1 MKLFRIFFFSLLV
14 ILPYVSLGQINEMGI
29 PLVQNFNP
37 VELKFSDQ
45 NWAAVQDPR
54 GVMYFGNQEGYVLE
68 YDGKT
73 WRKIPVKDSKPVRSM
88 AIDSTGTIYVGTVGD
103 FGRLVPNLS
112 GNLIY
117 ESLSYLIADSNIVF
131 NDIWKTYAVKN
142 KVYFNSFS
150 NLFCFDGKKL
160 ETIKFNRS
168 QKPQFLH
175 KVENDLYLH
184 FKASGIKQLVGLEDK
199 ELPGGE
205 FFYGKDIY
213 NILPQKNKNLMMIS
227 SEGVFDYNPSKGTV
241 GSIGTKN
248 SFVNRFASEGIPYHN
263 ILLSDSTI
271 ALGRI
276 YSDEFSLSRIT
287 QNGDA
292 IEIINAENG
301 LMDEFVT
308 YLYQRPSPFG
318 SSPLWMCLSNGIAKA
333 NIHSPLRRFGE
344 SSGIK
349 GIVLDIKRFNG
360 RLYVATFAGLYYQA
374 FDKNGFSYFNAVPEI
389 SATVWSL
396 SIFKEP
402 RTGKERLL
410 VGASPKVF
418 EITSDFKVN
427 SIDEK
432 LITFKVYPSRV
443 NPENVYIGATG
454 IYLFKWNGSRWI
466 RSRVK
471 KDDLRSETR
480 YISEDQKGNIWLA
493 TQFHGI
499 QRVVITPG
507 DTLVYKYDTNHGL
520 PSIQNLSIFTINN
533 ETYFG
538 TSNGIYS
545 FNYEKEVFEPKSF
558 EWYPE
563 RLKNKAINKFFETP
577 NGFIFIINDN
587 KNLSV
592 EQFARRQDGSL
603 ENINIPFKALPNNA
617 FDVVFMEQNGV
628 MWFGL
633 SKELFSFNPGVQ
645 RNYEEP
651 FHTLIRQVT
660 LTKWDSVVFH
670 GAFFKELP
678 DGQKVLSM
686 NQPLKQTPV
695 FSYKYNSF
703 TFDVAATFFE
713 NESATEYSFIL
724 EGLDKE
730 WSKWSID
737 PKPIYTNLSE
747 GKYAFKVKARNVFGT
762 ESYPAEYR
770 FSITPPW
777 FRSIV
782 ALISYVLLL
791 FALIWFIVKW
801 NTRRLIA
808 EKERLEELVRQRTA
822 EVVAQKEEIE
832 KQNEEL
838 EHQRDKIV
846 EQNEEIKSSITYASR
861 IQNALLTPME
871 TIKTIF
877 DDFFILFLPRD
888 IVSGD
893 FYWITQLGSRKI
905 CAAADCTGH
914 GVPGGFMSM
923 LGMGLLNQIISRNEK
938 ISASEILDQLRDF
951 IITSLHQ
958 TGKSG
963 ENKDGMDISLF
974 VVDTERHTIEFS
986 GANNPLIIIRN
997 EELIQIKGDKM
1008 PIGIH
1013 LRCDVP
1019 FTNNVLEYQPGDM
1032 IYTFSDG
1039 YQDQFG
1045 GPDQRKFMVKNLKDL
1060 FLEIHKLPMEEQR
1073 DILHQTLL
1081 KWHGSSP
1088 RIDDVVL
1095 IGVKL

>member
-1 MKLFRIFFFSLLV
+1 MKLFRILFFSLLV
-14 ILPYVSLGQINEMGI
+14 TLPSVLLSQINEMGI

-68 YDGKT
+68 YDSKT
-73 WRKIPVKDSKPVRSM
+73 WRKIPVKDSKPIRSM
-88 AIDSTGTIYVGTVGD
+88 AIDSMGTIYVGTIGD
-103 FGRLVPNLS
+103 FGRLVPTLN
-112 GNLIY
+112 GDLIY
-117 ESLSYLIADSNIVF
+117 ESLSYLISDSNLVF
-131 NDIWKTYAVKN
+131 NDILRTYVVKN
-142 KVYFNSFS
+142 KVFFYAFS

-160 ETIKFNRS
+160 ETITFNRS
-168 QKPQFLH
+168 QRPQFLH
-175 KVENDLYLH
+175 KVNDDLFLH
-184 FKASGIKQLVGLEDK
+184 FKATGIKQLVNLVAN
-199 ELPGGE
+199 ELPGGD
-205 FFYGKDIY
+205 FFKDKDIY
-213 NILPQKNKNLMMIS
+213 NILPQENKNLLVIS
-227 SEGVFDYNPSKGTV
+227 TEGIFEYNPSNGFVTPKGTK
-241 GSIGTKN
+241 T
-248 SFVNRFASEGIPYHN
+248 SFINEIASEGIPYQN
-263 ILLSDSTI
+263 ILLNDSTI
-271 ALGRI
+271 AMGRI
-276 YSDEFSLSRIT
+276 YSEEYSLSRT
-287 QNGDA
+287 TLKGDA
-292 IEIINAENG
+292 LDVINAKNG

-308 YLYQRPSPFG
+308 YLYQRPSTFG
-318 SSPLWMCLSNGIAKA
+318 SSPLWMCLNNGIAKA
-333 NIHSPLRRFGE
+333 DIHSPLRRFGE

-349 GIVLDIKRFNG
+349 GIVVDIKRFNG
-360 RLYVATFAGLYYQA
+360 RLYIATFAGLYYQA
-374 FDKNGFSYFNAVPEI
+374 VDENGFSYFNPVPEI
-389 SATVWSL
+389 STLVWSL
-396 SIFKEP
+396 SIFKDP

-427 SIDEK
+427 TIDDK
-432 LITFKVYPSRV
+432 LISFKIYPSRV

-454 IYLFKWNGSRWI
+454 LYVFKWTGNRWETG
-466 RSRVK
+466 RVK

-480 YISEDQKGNIWLA
+480 FISEDQRGNIWLA

-499 QRVVITPG
+499 QRVVITDG
-507 DTLVYKYDTNHGL
+507 DTLIYKYDTNHGL
-520 PSIQNLSIFTINN
+520 PSIQNLSIVSINN

-538 TSNGIYS
+538 TSNGIYK
-545 FNYEKEVFEPKSF
+545 FNYDKEVFESSSF
-558 EWYPE
+558 DGFPE
-563 RLKNKAINKFFETP
+563 RLKNKSINKYFETP
-577 NGFIFIINDN
+577 TGFVLIIKDS
-587 KNLSV
+587 KQLRV
-592 EQFARRQDGSL
+592 EQFTRRPDGAFD
-603 ENINIPFKALPNNA
+603 NINTPFNALPNNA
-617 FDVVFMEQNGV
+617 FDVVFMEPSGV

-633 SKELFSFNPGVQ
+633 SKELYSFNPNVQ

-651 FHTLIRQVT
+651 FQSLIRQVT

-670 GAFFKELP
+670 GTFFNELP
-678 DGQKVLSM
+678 DGQKILSFT
-686 NQPLKQTPV
+686 QSLKQTPE
-695 FSYKYNSF
+695 FSYRYNSF
-703 TFDVAATFFE
+703 TFDVAATFYE
-713 NESATEYSFIL
+713 NVNATEFSFIL

-730 WSKWSID
+730 WSKWSND

-747 GKYAFKVKARNVFGT
+747 GKYSFKVKARNVFGT
-762 ESYPAEYR
+762 ESHTAEYR
-770 FSITPPW
+770 FSINPPW

-997 EELIQIKGDKM
+997 EEIIQIKGDKM

-1032 IYTFSDG
+1032 VYTFSDG

-1060 FLEIHKLPMEEQR
+1060 FLEIHKLPMEEQH
-1073 DILHQTLL
+1073 DILNRTLL